1 MLLQLVLLPLLGHKE
16 AMRTLGYPIAL
27 KLEDQLG
34 FEHSSVDRQTN
45 TGLYDI
51 DSFLFNLQ
59 VKITN
64 CIPPSMSH
72 SSEKVS
78 LHPQQWYKYAVQKR
92 WNQLSIQQPREELN
106 KPNVQTDKI
115 HSINLRLKTK
125 QLADQNTTY
134 IKEEAGKNKRTK
146 YHYNFES
153 NEIEV
158 MINLRAK
165 QVYK

>member
-1 MLLQLVLLPLLGHKE
+1 MLGGMQFVIFTCNIKNKVKVLNQSKRVVSGK
-16 AMRTLGYPIAL
+16 
-27 KLEDQLG
+27 KLYIFFFVFHG
-34 FEHSSVDRQTN
+34 
-45 TGLYDI
+45 
-51 DSFLFNLQ
+51 
-59 VKITN
+59 KITN

-115 HSINLRLKTK
+115 HSINLRLKINSQLTK
-125 QLADQNTTY
+125 IQLNIKAGKTNEQNTTT
-134 IKEEAGKNKRTK
+134 I
-146 YHYNFES
+146 FES

-158 MINLRAK
+158 MINLRKFESKASLK
-165 QVYK
+165 YKSKYAGNE